1 MEYFASAIK
10 KGVAG
15 PVLLEKALI
24 KKGNIPLLLAI
35 TSHKETQDIRSFVL
49 EAGAWFQNHAAQK
62 LREKATSL
70 GNDRETLFE
79 ALLEEKKIADL
90 RERSEKGEISFAFC
104 AGNCALISGPCACL
118 LQSSFGRVS
127 ATALFYS
134 GDDIIIL
141 EEGATLVLAGSK
153 TSITD
158 DRERL
163 ECLFFARDEESLE
176 RALREVSEDQTDIG
190 MICIKT
196 GSSV

>member
-62 LREKATSL
+62 LRKKATSP

-104 AGNCALISGPCACL
+104 AGNCALISGSCACL

-127 ATALFYS
+127 ASAVFSS
-134 GDDIIIL
+134 GEDTVIL
-141 EEGATLVLAGSK
+141 REGATIVLTGSQ
-153 TSITD
+153 TLITE
-158 DRERL
+158 DRDKL
-163 ECLFFARDEESLE
+163 ECIFNAGDEQTLE
-176 RALREVSEDQTDIG
+176 RSIREVSEEFADIS
-190 MICIKT
+190 MISIKAET
-196 GSSV
+196 